1 MTDPDQAGGVSAR
14 TMHETLG
21 FEITEGGKEL
31 ARGRFPV
38 TDAVRQPM
46 GIVHGGAYAAMAD
59 TLASAATAAAVEDDG
74 DVAMAQ
80 SIDMSLLRPAAE
92 GFVHAEARRRHGGR
106 TSWVWDVDLTDDAGR
121 LCAIARVTV
130 AVRPRPS

>member
-1 MTDPDQAGGVSAR
+1 VSPPEPSVALDR
-14 TMHETLG
+14 TLDAALG
-21 FEITEGGKEL
+21 FEHTERTDEL
-31 ARGRFPV
+31 ARGRFAV
-38 TDAVRQPM
+38 EDRVRQPF
-46 GIVHGGAYAAMAD
+46 GAVHGGAYAAMAD

-74 DVAMAQ
+74 DIAMAQ